1 MNCFISLLFLDAIV
15 WIVPLSFYKGMSC
28 KNYLAELTDKT
39 RYFPW
44 IPQIDKT

>member
-1 MNCFISLLFLDAIV
+1 VDCSSFLYKAMN
-15 WIVPLSFYKGMSC
+15 C